1 MANPRQSACRRR
13 FALCIA
19 ASVAVAGAAYAQP
32 VTCEPYLL
40 NNGIAGPTR
49 GENALALASYKGDLY
64 LGQASPAGQ
73 DGFALMR
80 RVGNEWKPVG
90 GGLTSPIGESLV
102 SSLVVYDPPGP
113 PGELLIAA
121 GIFEINGVQ
130 TNIVAW
136 DGQTFIDI
144 YEVVNYPTD
153 IGVISHNGW
162 IRSLAV
168 FDPDGAG
175 LFPESL
181 VAVGSFDSFQ
191 GNPTLN
197 QRIRWDGTAWHPMYS
212 GGGPGGPFTANY
224 FPTRL
229 VVVDADGAGPGG
241 SELFMLASDNAAMPR
256 CMSRWESVSAGWS
269 AFGGPFVKDESA
281 EIIWDLAVFDP
292 DNGFGIGER
301 LVAAGTVFGTSRV
314 ASYDAS
320 ALQWS
325 GLPGA
330 PGGIFNNSNTYWVS
344 LAVFDPDGAGP
355 QPRTLF
361 MGRGFEFNAVPISSP
376 VYAFS
381 GQAYSALYPTNVDAV
396 RFLKV
401 FDDLRSDSGLS
412 AMYLSGMRPTTN
424 EGVAMRYDAG
434 EFVPAAA
441 DDGEVFALPQ
451 VTDVQATAMT
461 TINSSILGVAA
472 PTLVIATR
480 GPDGER
486 RGGVRGAPSQMPL
499 SIWDGEAFY
508 PYAPCEISNNFC
520 CNAAEIR
527 AMAPVDPDGLG
538 PLTDQDGLAVVGQFD
553 FIDPMDG
560 GGPVGARGIAIWDG
574 SVWHR
579 PNDFGST
586 ADLNCVVY
594 VPILGLGAHA
604 EGIFVGGS
612 FASIGG
618 APAANAALWD
628 PVTQTWNDMKGGLS
642 TEVYDAV
649 VFDPDGPMSG
659 DHEPALYVANRAASL
674 GRIVKWNGSTW
685 VPLADNPN
693 SRVNDLQLWD
703 RDGPGGLPP
712 AMIAAGTFGAVGGN
726 PAPAV
731 AVLDESGWLGLGNA
745 PPTEKAY
752 EIAVLDPDGSGPM
765 GEQVYAVLSD
775 TTSGA
780 TRFAKLRFLSPLVS
794 VWENSVT
801 VGAPILLPS
810 QCSLATIDDD
820 ADGGRGESI
829 IIAGELLPEINSIAT
844 RGLIRL
850 TSPNRF
856 LVDEVYA
863 TLNGA
868 GAYLCGTIAGAGDD
882 VLFDYTAINGNPDT
896 QAAADLISDVAFGSV
911 SVESGHVTLDLFDNA
926 MTLVGGTGM
935 PSLLVGNGR
944 AEPVSLRIIDPAALG
959 ASVGV
964 SASDVVVSRAPTPY
978 AVPQTLSIED
988 TALLVAGGLHVSP
1001 EGVGGSMIVRG
1012 SNSLLDTLGD
1022 VSLAEMPGTDGELLF
1037 VDAAQW
1043 THFGGGD
1050 LEVARAGTARLDVDA
1065 GSDAMTFFSTF
1076 YVGNDPGSSGTI
1088 DIGENAAATWTQTG
1102 GTLFIG
1108 HQGAGTM
1115 KVRNTSTFNAPGA
1128 HLIVGHVPG
1137 SSGHLFLEDAGLP
1150 HSSVTADQVSVGLF
1164 GGDGLVT
1171 LDGGEINATSF
1182 TIGRQGML
1190 KGVGTIRPA
1199 ALLTNQGLISPGLL
1213 PLEGMANADVIDEL
1227 EIDGNY
1233 TQVSAPANMGVP
1245 GRLAIDLDV
1254 QDSVP
1259 RADSLNI
1266 HGLTSLGGQLDV
1278 AFVQGFVPQPG
1289 EFTGGVPIIVSSTA
1303 IQGTFDVANFPG
1315 LPPTLSGEPR
1325 FLRFEHRAT
1334 ARGSN
1339 QVVIVEET
1347 LTTPPPAPAVQPQ
1360 EYDIG
1365 GAGTDAALADL
1376 NGDGLLD
1383 LAITIPDSIDPV
1395 NNPGAIILLFNGGS
1409 SFGFW
1414 TGFTSSVQITVARN
1428 PSSIV
1433 IADFDGV
1440 LGHDIAFASR
1450 TDQAVHVLLND
1461 GAGNFNFLRGDVP
1474 PETVT
1479 GYPLHLMESDFNL
1492 DGGKDLAV
1500 VAEETDAVTVMF
1512 NSRPTTGSFTGF
1524 IFEEVIPIPTAAND
1538 GTPVDID
1545 NDKWDDIVL
1554 PDDDDGAITVDN
1566 NGPTS
1571 LRGGPVFN
1579 PVAIPIP
1586 VAGSPVSIDAADL
1599 DLDGFNDVALGASAG
1614 GTVTVLLGNGTNT
1627 FLPPITIPAGTNPGR
1642 LALIDLDHDNDSDVA
1657 VITTNDAAQRVVRV
1671 IRNDLFGGQLAFAP
1685 QEDLAPGATPQ
1696 LVLGGDVTSDGNA
1709 DLVTVNES
1717 GGVRGGE
1724 DNDVSVFTFAA
1735 CRGDANNDRV
1745 VDMKD
1750 ISATLVN
1757 FLHDYRPGTGPGDA
1771 DGSGVVDF
1779 RDITAAL
1786 RSWGRDCR

>member
-153 IGVISHNGW
+153 IGVISHDGW

-241 SELFMLASDNAAMPR
+241 SELFMLASDNSAAPR

-281 EIIWDLAVFDP
+281 EIVWDLAVFDP

-355 QPRTLF
+355 QPRTLY

-441 DDGEVFALPQ
+441 SVAVPFAEPNDRAISAVGAHYPTGIAGPDEPMLIVASRGSAGSALQPLNRWTGERFDPYFPPIPAQFAAPTSPAGVKIRSMTQVDPDGAGPSTDYQGFAVVGDFDTVDGSPAFGMAVWDGVTWLRPNDINPVARINCVVNVPATVGGFGAPTVFVGGIFNAIGGVGCSNAALWLGGPAWHGMFGGLDGEVF
-451 VTDVQATAMT
+451 
-461 TINSSILGVAA
+461 
-472 PTLVIATR
+472 
-480 GPDGER
+480 
-486 RGGVRGAPSQMPL
+486 
-499 SIWDGEAFY
+499 
-508 PYAPCEISNNFC
+508 
-520 CNAAEIR
+520 
-527 AMAPVDPDGLG
+527 
-538 PLTDQDGLAVVGQFD
+538 
-553 FIDPMDG
+553 
-560 GGPVGARGIAIWDG
+560 
-574 SVWHR
+574 
-579 PNDFGST
+579 
-586 ADLNCVVY
+586 
-594 VPILGLGAHA
+594 
-604 EGIFVGGS
+604 
-612 FASIGG
+612 
-618 APAANAALWD
+618 
-628 PVTQTWNDMKGGLS
+628 
-642 TEVYDAV
+642 DAV
-649 VFDPDGPMSG
+649 VFDPDGPLGETPVYLFVAG
-659 DHEPALYVANRAASL
+659 DFFTAGGFDARGIAMWTGTQWQSL
-674 GRIVKWNGSTW
+674 STGPNGP
-685 VPLADNPN
+685 VF
-693 SRVNDLQLWD
+693 DLQIWD
-703 RDGPGGLPP
+703 KDGP
-712 AMIAAGTFGAVGGN
+712 FGADPVLAIAGDFYLIGGSLSAVG
-726 PAPAV
+726 V
-731 AVLDESGWLGLGNA
+731 ASFYDFFWTRLGNSPIFEHA
-745 PPTEKAY
+745 SDLG
-752 EIAVLDPDGSGPM
+752 VLDPDGSGPA
-765 GEQVYAVLSD
+765 GEQLYAVHHFLPGDRRLS
-775 TTSGA
+775 
-780 TRFAKLRFLSPLVS
+780 RLRQIDVSTS
-794 VWENSVT
+794 VWDT
-801 VGAPILLPS
+801 IADLGAAQGEGDI
-810 QCSLATIDDD
+810 SLITLNNTGPERHGDALVIAGDIHGDISGIE
-820 ADGGRGESI
+820 ADGLVRVV
-829 IIAGELLPEINSIAT
+829 P
-844 RGLIRL
+844 
-850 TSPNRF
+850 PPQF
-856 LVDEVYA
+856 LVDEVYS

-896 QAAADLISDVAFGSV
+896 QAFADLISDVAFGSV

-1065 GSDAMTFFSTF
+1065 GSDVMTFFSTF

-1128 HLIVGHVPG
+1128 HLVVGHVPG

-1190 KGVGTIRPA
+1190 KGAGTIRPA

-1245 GRLAIDLDV
+1245 GRLVIDLDV

-1289 EFTGGVPIIVSSTA
+1289 DFAGGVSIIVSSTA
-1303 IQGTFDVANFPG
+1303 IQGTFDIANFPG
-1315 LPPTLSGEPR
+1315 LPPTLSGAPR

-1554 PDDDDGAITVDN
+1554 PDDDDGAITIDN

-1586 VAGSPVSIDAADL
+1586 VAGSPVSIDAADVN
-1599 DLDGFNDVALGASAG
+1599 LDGFNDVALGASAG

-1771 DGSGVVDF
+1771 EGSGVVDF